1 MKYELDTST
10 ATYFETPTQSRT
22 LCRIKALKDFA
33 DVKAGDL
40 GGFIED
46 YRNLSHDGNCWIYD
60 NAKVMGSAT
69 VKVMLKSK
77 TKPLSAK
84 KLPSKTKPLSKTMPL
99 LQVVVLSA

>member
-1 MKYELDTST
+1 MKYELDKST

-40 GGFIED
+40 GGYIED

-69 VKVMLKSK
+69 VKGD
-77 TKPLSAK
+77 AK
-84 KLPSKTKPLSKTMPL
+84 IKNEAIVSQKATDILICKMGIERK
-99 LQVVVLSA
+99 